1 TATVVG
7 MDSSNDLAVLQIDA
21 GSSLPAPLPL
31 ADSDALRVG
40 QTVLAIGSPY
50 GLQQTL
56 TTGVVSA
63 LGRVIESP
71 EANQFIGEVIQTD
84 AAINPGNSGGPLL
97 DLEGRVIGV
106 NSQILSPSGSSSG
119 IGFAISAST
128 IQRVV
133 PQLITYGSYQHA
145 WLGIETINLNQNTTQ
160 ILRQAGADLT
170 VEEGV
175 LIVSFDDGSP
185 AKAAGLHAGS
195 HQTRIGPYLI
205 PLGGDVIVAVDGA
218 PVKTMADLTV
228 YLEMETAVGQTVRV
242 TVVRN
247 GSQLEIPV
255 ELAARP
261 STCMAHKAATRVP
274 NTPHGGRL
282 VSLHRQQHG
291 GFQMKNRL
299 GWFAAGAMLLTMLV
313 LGMSCLAQTTTG
325 DQPPAG
331 AQGARQVDLF
341 GGGAYPGGY
350 LKYTYSVSREGAN
363 RNSSTSTES
372 TPQADGTDAV
382 VSTSSETLP
391 LDMVRTSTSSETL
404 PLDMVRTGFFGIPI
418 MRLGIHV
425 SENNSGTIDLSP
437 LDNISSS
444 AIEPGKDYLLPD
456 GGDFKAGSL
465 GTIAGVE
472 VVYGTYTN
480 ANYTNV
486 EIQLAFPVDL
496 TIRALLP
503 FPAMMEFR
511 YSAATDQP
519 LSTFSLVKLTE
530 FVRRP

>member
-1 TATVVG
+1 
-7 MDSSNDLAVLQIDA
+7 
-21 GSSLPAPLPL
+21 
-31 ADSDALRVG
+31 
-40 QTVLAIGSPY
+40 
-50 GLQQTL
+50 
-56 TTGVVSA
+56 
-63 LGRVIESP
+63 
-71 EANQFIGEVIQTD
+71 
-84 AAINPGNSGGPLL
+84 
-97 DLEGRVIGV
+97 
-106 NSQILSPSGSSSG
+106 
-119 IGFAISAST
+119 
-128 IQRVV
+128 
-133 PQLITYGSYQHA
+133 
-145 WLGIETINLNQNTTQ
+145 
-160 ILRQAGADLT
+160 
-170 VEEGV
+170 
-175 LIVSFDDGSP
+175 
-185 AKAAGLHAGS
+185 
-195 HQTRIGPYLI
+195 
-205 PLGGDVIVAVDGA
+205 
-218 PVKTMADLTV
+218 
-228 YLEMETAVGQTVRV
+228 
-242 TVVRN
+242 
-247 GSQLEIPV
+247 
-255 ELAARP
+255 
-261 STCMAHKAATRVP
+261 
-274 NTPHGGRL
+274 
-282 VSLHRQQHG
+282 
-291 GFQMKNRL
+291 MKNRL

-325 DQPPAG
+325 DQPRAG
-331 AQGARQVDLF
+331 AQGAGEIDLF

-363 RNSSTSTES
+363 RNSTTSTEI
-372 TPQADGTDAV
+372 TPQADGTYTV
-382 VSTSSETLP
+382 V
-391 LDMVRTSTSSETL
+391 STSSETL

-425 SENNSGTIDLSP
+425 AENNSGTIDLSP